1 MSRYV
6 LITDE
11 TGKYKNYRRGGGR
24 SFSKNLEVDANGTAV
39 SKDDRRKAREL
50 DEDDS
55 DSNEETSSEEDEED
69 EEEEEEEQGETS
81 VSQPQLSREERR
93 ALKSQEKLKK
103 QQQPD
108 VNEEEEDPDLINP
121 NHVQRKLNISDLN
134 SPRELTR
141 KEREAKEKQEAK
153 DRYWKL
159 HAAGKTVEAKAD
171 LARLQKIREE
181 REAAQAKR
189 KAEAEAKAA
198 EIEAKKK
205 AAAAGKRL

>member
-1 MSRYV
+1 MVRG
-6 LITDE
+6 

-24 SFSKNLEVDANGTAV
+24 SFSKHLDLNADGTAV
-39 SKDDRRKAREL
+39 PADDRKKSREL

-55 DSNEETSSEEDEED
+55 DSDEEASSEEDEED
-69 EEEEEEEQGETS
+69 EEEEDEQGETS
-81 VSQPQLSREERR
+81 ISQPQLSREERR
-93 ALKSQEKLKK
+93 ALKAQEKLKK

-108 VNEEEEDPDLINP
+108 ADEDEEDPDLINP
-121 NHVQRKLNISDLN
+121 NHVQRKLNISDIG
-134 SPRELTR
+134 SPRQLTR

-159 HAAGKTVEAKAD
+159 QAAGKTVEAQAD
-171 LARLQKIREE
+171 LARLQRIREE